1 MAVDERIG
9 IVKFRGQDVTVV
21 GEDLQVG
28 QTAPEFI
35 VQDLDWKS
43 FKGLANTQ
51 GKVRI
56 ISSLLSLSTDVCDTE
71 TRRFNEAAAA
81 LSDDIVILAISTDLP
96 FTQKNWCGAH
106 GVDKVKV
113 LSDHLWTDFGQRY
126 GVLIKELRFLRRAVF
141 VVDKKDC
148 LTYAAYMPVMSE
160 EPDYNEVMK
169 AARAA
174 LASGGKT

>member
-1 MAVDERIG
+1 MAVNERIG
-9 IVKFRGQDVTVV
+9 IIKFRGQDVTLV

-28 QTAPEFI
+28 QSAPEFT
-35 VQDLDWKS
+35 VQDLDWAP

-56 ISSLLSLSTDVCDTE
+56 ISSLLSLSTDVCDRE
-71 TRRFNEAAAA
+71 TNRFNKDAAA
-81 LSDDIVILAISTDLP
+81 LSDDIAILAISTDLP

-113 LSDHLWTDFGQRY
+113 LSDHMWTDFGEKY

-141 VVDKKDC
+141 VVDKKNKI
-148 LTYAAYMPVMSE
+148 TYAAYMPVMSD
-160 EPDYNEVMK
+160 EPNYNEVME

-174 LASGGKT
+174 LA